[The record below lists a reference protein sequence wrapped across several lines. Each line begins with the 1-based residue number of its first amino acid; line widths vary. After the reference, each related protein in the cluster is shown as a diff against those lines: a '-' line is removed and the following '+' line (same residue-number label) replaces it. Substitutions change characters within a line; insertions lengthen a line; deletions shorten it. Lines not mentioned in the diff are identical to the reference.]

1 MQPHKIRLQGED
13 CPSFTNSKAMSDWST
28 PLEAEIKAKRLQ
40 LKWGKSE
47 CNKNGFP
54 TLPFTLGLPAWII
67 ENTIGPT
74 IDLG

>member
-1 MQPHKIRLQGED
+1 
-13 CPSFTNSKAMSDWST
+13 MSDWST